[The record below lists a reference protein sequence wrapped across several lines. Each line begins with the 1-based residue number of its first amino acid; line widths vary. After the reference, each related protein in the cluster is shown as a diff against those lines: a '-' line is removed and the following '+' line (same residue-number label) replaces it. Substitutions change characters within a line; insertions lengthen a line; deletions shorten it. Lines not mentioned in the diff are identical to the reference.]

1 MEINIQ
7 IMTEIFASV
16 LNSGLSFQ
24 KKVNEINDNAE
35 LMIEMK
41 KHANQCITDLK
52 RCLDAKDYLQDQKD
66 LVESLTDLKEAI
78 EEAQDQVQDYK
89 NTWCLAKVLFSSCIM
104 RKLTKAD
111 NKLLE
116 RYKLLHEKLSMASHI
131 RDAAVTKCLHE
142 HDLFPVN
149 TESSHQRMIWCAFEE
164 AKVLC
169 EMSSLYWHCAKCE
182 RNFCDKCRRYYLC
195 RYDHDLEHKSA
206 INKTRCMFLCRKEFE
221 AGTPGW
227 VCSSNDPRCK
237 DFFICDECLP
247 KDVITTRCWEKHEL
261 KLTDTPVNI
270 ITNNLADA
278 KLFICKCCNQHRHRE
293 RGRWACT
300 VCMNARISYEI
311 CCICRPEVEKEAESP
326 IPLKPSED
334 MLHVVDY
341 NKADLAITSSEAV
354 CNDKES
360 PIPLPYKI
368 PLATYTTHEL
378 PPDPSTQV
386 ATLPPTYA
394 ELPSVSSIQASH
406 PGSGPPP
413 TSSAQPVEESCKSNE
428 HMQPIPLPYPGAN
441 LAPIQP
447 IALPYPKSELTPD
460 SSFQSIEAIHTLPPI
475 SSYQPIPLPYLL
487 HELPSSVSLRP
498 ADTPIQVSYELAK
511 GLASA
516 VLGVYQSTIAGNPAL
531 SKKSDQG
538 LVMPQQVLI
547 ESQSEKAQI

>member
-378 PPDPSTQV
+378 PP
-386 ATLPPTYA
+386 
-394 ELPSVSSIQASH
+394 
-406 PGSGPPP
+406 
-413 TSSAQPVEESCKSNE
+413 
-428 HMQPIPLPYPGAN
+428 GAN